1 MDQTLT
7 DSQTAA
13 RLRRAVTRLNR
24 RLRASS
30 LGGVTPA
37 QASLLALVDSLD
49 NPSLGDLAAAEQI
62 QPPSVTRLIRSME
75 AQDLVVCTTDAEDRR
90 CTRVRLTSRGKREI
104 TAIRQRKTAFLERRL
119 RSLSAADRA
128 RAVELASFLELLL
141 EDE

>member
-1 MDQTLT
+1 MDQAAT

-49 NPSLGDLAAAEQI
+49 NPSLGELAAAEQI
-62 QPPSVTRLIRSME
+62 QPPSVTRLIRAME
-75 AQDLVVCTTDAEDRR
+75 SQDLVVCTTDADDRR
-90 CTRVRLTSRGKREI
+90 CTRVRLTARGKREI
-104 TAIRQRKTAFLERRL
+104 ADIRQRKTAFLERRL
-119 RSLSAADRA
+119 QSLSPTDRA
-128 RAVELASFLELLL
+128 RAAEMASFLELLL
-141 EDE
+141 EDG

>member
-1 MDQTLT
+1 MDVIAT

-49 NPSLGDLAAAEQI
+49 HPSLGDLAAAEQI

-75 AQDLVVCTTDAEDRR
+75 AQDLVVRSTDPEDRR
-90 CTRVRLTSRGKREI
+90 CTRVRLTPRGKREI
-104 TAIRQRKTAFLERRL
+104 AAIRQRKTAFLERRL
-119 RSLSAADRA
+119 QSLSPAERA
-128 RAVELASFLELLL
+128 RAVELAAFLELLL
-141 EDE
+141 EDG

>member
-1 MDQTLT
+1 MEQTVT

-62 QPPSVTRLIRSME
+62 QPPSVTRLIRAMQ
-75 AQDLVVCTTDAEDRR
+75 AQDLVVCVTDAEDRR
-90 CTRVRLTSRGKREI
+90 CTRVRLTARGRREI

-119 RSLSAADRA
+119 QALTAQERERA
-128 RAVELASFLELLL
+128 SEVASFLELLL
-141 EDE
+141 EEE

>member
-1 MDQTLT
+1 MDDTVT

-37 QASLLALVDSLD
+37 QASLLALVDSLE
-49 NPSLGDLAAAEQI
+49 NPSLGELAAAEQI

-75 AQDLVVCTTDAEDRR
+75 AQDLVVCVTDPDDRR
-90 CTRVRLTSRGKREI
+90 CTRVRLTPRGKREI
-104 TAIRQRKTAFLERRL
+104 TAIRQRKTEFLERRL
-119 RSLSAADRA
+119 RSLSAPERERA
-128 RAVELASFLELLL
+128 EEAVSFLERLL
-141 EDE
+141 EAE

>member
-1 MDQTLT
+1 MDQITT
-7 DSQTAA
+7 DSETAA

-49 NPSLGDLAAAEQI
+49 NPSLGELAVAEQI

-75 AQDLVVCTTDAEDRR
+75 AQGLVVCSTDSEDRR
-90 CTRVRLTSRGKREI
+90 CTRVRLTPRGKREV
-104 TAIRQRKTAFLERRL
+104 TDIRQRKTAFLEQRL
-119 RSLSAADRA
+119 QSLSPAERA
-128 RAVELASFLELLL
+128 RAAELATFLELLL
-141 EDE
+141 EGG

>member
-1 MDQTLT
+1 MEQTSA

-62 QPPSVTRLIRSME
+62 QPPSVTRLIRLMRS
-75 AQDLVVCTTDAEDRR
+75 QDLVVCSTDEEDRR
-90 CTRVRLTSRGKREI
+90 CTRVRLSARGKREI
-104 TAIRQRKTAFLERRL
+104 AAIRQRKTAFLERRL
-119 RSLSAADRA
+119 QSLSDEDRSRAA
-128 RAVELASFLELLL
+128 ELVSFLELLL